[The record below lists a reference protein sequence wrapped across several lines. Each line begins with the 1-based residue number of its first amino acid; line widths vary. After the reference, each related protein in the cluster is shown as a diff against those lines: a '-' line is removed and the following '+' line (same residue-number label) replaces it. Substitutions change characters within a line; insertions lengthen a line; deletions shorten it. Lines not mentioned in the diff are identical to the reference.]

1 MSDLSINQ
9 RLKLFIDSK
18 NFSNQDLRVAL
29 GVKTRQQISNWL
41 LSKEKI
47 PDKHIFK
54 IIDMFDD
61 LNARWLI
68 TGEGGMTDLNE
79 GIVIAS
85 EAKAHYQLCMDC
97 IEKDGMVKLLEK
109 QALQKDSLIL
119 DLNEKIGRLN
129 QQLDDAVE
137 TSN

>member
-9 RLKLFIDSK
+9 RLKLFLDSK
-18 NFSNQDLRVAL
+18 DFSNQDLRVAL
-29 GVKTRQQISNWL
+29 GVKTRQQVSNWL
-41 LSKEKI
+41 LSKEKM

-68 TGEGGMTDLNE
+68 TGEGVMTDLDE

-85 EAKAHYQLCMDC
+85 DSKPKYHTCKQC

-109 QALQKDSLIL
+109 QALQKDTLISE
-119 DLNEKIGRLN
+119 LNEKIGGLK
-129 QQLDDAVE
+129 QAMDDVIE
-137 TSN
+137 NSN

>member
-9 RLKLFIDSK
+9 RLKLFLDSK
-18 NFSNQDLRVAL
+18 DFSNQDLRVAL

-68 TGEGGMTDLNE
+68 TGQGGMTDLNE

-85 EAKAHYQLCMDC
+85 EAKAKYELCKDC

-109 QALQKDSLIL
+109 QALQKDKLIL
-119 DLNEKIGRLN
+119 ELKEKIGRLK
-129 QQLDDAVE
+129 QQLGDAIE
-137 TSN
+137 NSN

>member
-9 RLKLFIDSK
+9 RLKLFLDSK
-18 NFSNQDLRVAL
+18 DFSNQDLRVAL

-61 LNARWLI
+61 LNVRWLI
-68 TGEGGMTDLNE
+68 TGQGGMTDLNE

-85 EAKAHYQLCMDC
+85 EAKAKYELCKDC

-109 QALQKDSLIL
+109 QALQKDKLIL
-119 DLNEKIGRLN
+119 ELKEKIGRLK
-129 QQLDDAVE
+129 QQLGDAIE
-137 TSN
+137 NSN

>member
-9 RLKLFIDSK
+9 RLKLFLDSK
-18 NFSNQDLRVAL
+18 DFSNQDLRVAL

-41 LSKEKI
+41 LSKEKM

-68 TGEGGMTDLNE
+68 TGKGQMNDLEEGL
-79 GIVIAS
+79 VIAS
-85 EAKAHYQLCMDC
+85 DFKSKYHTCKMC
-97 IEKDGMVKLLEK
+97 IEKEGMVKLLEK
-109 QALQKDSLIL
+109 QALQKDNLIL
-119 DLNEKIGRLN
+119 ELNEKIGRLK
-129 QQLDDAVE
+129 QQLDDITKNAD
-137 TSN
+137 

>member
-9 RLKLFIDSK
+9 RLKLFLDSK
-18 NFSNQDLRVAL
+18 DFSNQDLRVAL

-85 EAKAHYQLCMDC
+85 ESKSKYQICKDC

-109 QALQKDSLIL
+109 QAVKKDKLIL
-119 DLNEKIGRLN
+119 ELNEKIGRLN
-129 QQLDDAVE
+129 QQLDDTVE

>member
-9 RLKLFIDSK
+9 RLKLFLDSK
-18 NFSNQDLRVAL
+18 DFSNQDLRLAL
-29 GVKTRQQISNWL
+29 GVKTRQQVSNWL
-41 LSKEKI
+41 LSKEKM

-85 EAKAHYQLCMDC
+85 EAKSKYHTCKQC
-97 IEKDGMVKLLEK
+97 IEKEGMVKLLEK
-109 QALQKDSLIL
+109 QALQKDKLIL
-119 DLNEKIGRLN
+119 ELKEEIGRLK
-129 QQLDDAVE
+129 QQLEDVTE
-137 TSN
+137 NSN

>member
-9 RLKLFIDSK
+9 RLKLFLDSK

-29 GVKTRQQISNWL
+29 GVKTRQQVSNWL
-41 LSKEKI
+41 LSKEKM

-68 TGEGGMTDLNE
+68 TGEGGMADLNK

-85 EAKAHYQLCMDC
+85 ESKSKYQICKDC
-97 IEKDGMVKLLEK
+97 IEKDGMIKLLEK
-109 QALQKDSLIL
+109 QALQKDKLIL
-119 DLNEKIGRLN
+119 ELNEKIGRLN
-129 QQLDDAVE
+129 QQLDDTTE
-137 TSN
+137 KSN